1 MLRKAVTDLPFRP
14 LARVSLYRTR
24 NHHPKGAAEGCERD
38 NRITHSV
45 IGKCLLPDSQVTSLC
60 VTVRVAVQL
69 SWPGDDLSIPAK
81 ILVVDDQQYVRQTL
95 CALLMR
101 QSHWKVY
108 EAADG
113 HAAVARARDVQPD
126 VVVLDLVMP
135 EMNGLAVAYELRRLS
150 PQTKIILISSHYV
163 KEEAAYLLR
172 LLGDGNFVPKSEIA
186 KQLVPAINSLLSE
199 ESQAH

>member
-1 MLRKAVTDLPFRP
+1 MP
-14 LARVSLYRTR
+14 
-24 NHHPKGAAEGCERD
+24 
-38 NRITHSV
+38 
-45 IGKCLLPDSQVTSLC
+45 
-60 VTVRVAVQL
+60 
-69 SWPGDDLSIPAK
+69 IPAK
-81 ILVVDDQQYVRQTL
+81 ILVVDDQQYVRETL

-113 HAAVARARDVQPD
+113 RAAVDRARDIKPD

-135 EMNGLAVAYELRRLS
+135 EMNGLAVAYELRQIS

-163 KEEAAYLLR
+163 KEEAAHLAR

-186 KQLVPAINSLLSE
+186 KQLVPAINSLLPE
-199 ESQAH
+199 ESRAH